1 MCAESEDNQIIKMSG
16 VNLEK
21 KTVVELKSML
31 MARNLET
38 SGRKTELIAR
48 LESAVTPD
56 TVAVDP
62 VGSQVVRAATIGA
75 REDPPEWAKALQRQM
90 EAVAGTAREPRHDP
104 VAKFSKP
111 WATGPGGGNRIHQKR
126 VWQN

>member
-16 VNLEK
+16 VRLEK

-38 SGRKTELIAR
+38 SGRKAELIAR

-56 TVAVDP
+56 TDC
-62 VGSQVVRAATIGA
+62 S
-75 REDPPEWAKALQRQM
+75 
-90 EAVAGTAREPRHDP
+90 
-104 VAKFSKP
+104 S
-111 WATGPGGGNRIHQKR
+111 
-126 VWQN
+126 